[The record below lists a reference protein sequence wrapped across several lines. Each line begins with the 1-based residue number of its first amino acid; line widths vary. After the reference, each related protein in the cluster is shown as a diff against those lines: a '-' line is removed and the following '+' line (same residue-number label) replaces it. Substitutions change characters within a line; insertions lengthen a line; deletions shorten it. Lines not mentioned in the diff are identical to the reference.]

1 MKIVIAGG
9 TGFIG
14 RPLCEYLLQNDSQ
27 VTVLARFPHQAR
39 YILPPTAT
47 IVWWDGLNRGPWER
61 ALEGAD
67 AVINLAGEP
76 VADARWTAE
85 RKQGLRDSRINSTR
99 LLVQAIWNL
108 PHRPST
114 LINASAIGY
123 YGPRDAVPVN
133 EQTRPGRGFLAD
145 LCVDWEREAV
155 KAEAFGLRVVRL
167 RIGMVL
173 GDGGGALPRMVPPFR
188 FFLGGPIMP
197 GDQWVSWIHRHDLI
211 SMIDW
216 ALESPTVRGP
226 LNGRRAGRSHD
237 AGLLPDAGARHQQ
250 AVLASGSRV
259 RPPACARRTCFA
271 PDDRPTR
278 GAVRRTPRRVHIPV
292 QPPGARARGNPR
304 RSFEGTSNQQRAD
317 RVTAWFRPIAKGEC
331 W

>member
-14 RPLCEYLLQNDSQ
+14 RPLCEYLLQNDHQ

-47 IVWWDGLNRGPWER
+47 IIGWDGLNRGPWER
-61 ALEGAD
+61 AMEGAD

-76 VADARWTAE
+76 VADARWTTE
-85 RKQGLRDSRINSTR
+85 RKQALRDSRINSTR

-108 PHRPST
+108 PHRPAT

-123 YGPRDAVPVN
+123 YGPRDAVQVN
-133 EQTRPGRGFLAD
+133 EQTQPGRGFLAD
-145 LCVDWEREAV
+145 LCVDWEREAM

-173 GDGGGALPRMVPPFR
+173 GEDGGALPRMVPPFR
-188 FFLGGPIMP
+188 FFMGGPILP
-197 GDQWVSWIHRHDLI
+197 GDQWVSWIHRHDLV

-216 ALESPTVRGP
+216 ALENPAVHGP
-226 LNGRRAGRSHD
+226 LNGVAPGVVTMRDFCRTLGRALSRPSWLPIPEFALRLALGELAS
-237 AGLLPDAGARHQQ
+237 LLTTGQRVEPAGALR
-250 AVLASGSRV
+250 GGFTFWYSRLEHALEAILGD
-259 RPPACARRTCFA
+259 PLKAR
-271 PDDRPTR
+271 
-278 GAVRRTPRRVHIPV
+278 
-292 QPPGARARGNPR
+292 QL
-304 RSFEGTSNQQRAD
+304 SN
-317 RVTAWFRPIAKGEC
+317 RPIASRHGFGQ
-331 W
+331 